1 MNLSRIVRF
10 FKAKLRAIIDW
21 CALRIL
27 MLVEHEPSDDRV
39 ELLVEPTPHK
49 TIRVCLPTDQILSQ
63 IRSLIIAGTAH
74 ASRPQF

>member
-1 MNLSRIVRF
+1 MNLSRVMRF
-10 FKAKLRAIIDW
+10 FKAKLRAIVDW

-39 ELLVEPTPHK
+39 ELLVEPAPHK

>member
-1 MNLSRIVRF
+1 MRF
-10 FKAKLRAIIDW
+10 FKAKLRAIVDW

-39 ELLVEPTPHK
+39 ELQVEPTPHK

>member
-1 MNLSRIVRF
+1 
-10 FKAKLRAIIDW
+10 
-21 CALRIL
+21 
-27 MLVEHEPSDDRV
+27 MLIEHEPSDDRV
-39 ELLVEPTPHK
+39 ELLVEPIPHK